1 MELKQKQRLE
11 KNKITFTLGIIIIG
25 MFDLITVLGFFD
37 VTANQTLVLVRTVLN
52 AVITMAFVVGYM
64 KYKGKPQMIMTSV
77 VCMLAAYAII
87 VLTNSHVFFY
97 AFIYLIMLAVLLY
110 MNFGLTRICA
120 IVSVVLNLVAGAK
133 NYYAYPATQS
143 ESLIQICFVIVF
155 CIVMCILVKTLAR
168 HNEET
173 TNAITE
179 QMDTAAKVST
189 EIIAMSEELASKFDG
204 AKEKAEILTESITT
218 SNNSV
223 KEIAASVKY
232 TAEAIGHQTI
242 QTNDIQN
249 NLESAENETRE
260 IQEATEISKQAIFE
274 AAELNAELRQ
284 QAIQTAEINRA
295 TRSTTEELNNRIKE
309 VEVIIGTILNI
320 SEQTNLLALNAS
332 IEAARAGE
340 AGKGFA
346 VVADE
351 IRKLSEET
359 KESTG
364 KITDIIEKLTVNVE
378 EASVNMNRSAES
390 SDKQNEMIETTREKF
405 DLITDKMDVLH
416 NAMKSLAL
424 EVDSIVEANTKIND
438 NITNLSA
445 NSEEVAAS
453 SETSITISEDSM
465 NDMNSLNELLEEIF
479 VISENMKAL
488 VSQEEA

>member
-1 MELKQKQRLE
+1 MELKQRQRLE
-11 KNKITFTLGIIIIG
+11 KNKITFTLGLIIIG
-25 MFDLITVLGFFD
+25 VFDLITVLGFFD
-37 VTANQTLVLVRTVLN
+37 VTANQGLVLLRTVLN
-52 AVITMAFVVGYM
+52 AIITVVFVVGHL
-64 KYKGKPQMIMTSV
+64 KYKGKPQLVMISIG
-77 VCMLAAYAII
+77 CMLAAYAII

-97 AFIYLIMLAVLLY
+97 AFIYLIMMAALLY
-110 MNFGLTRICA
+110 LNVGLTRVCSVVA
-120 IVSVVLNLVAGAK
+120 VVLNLAAGAK
-133 NYYAYPATQS
+133 NYFAYPETQS
-143 ESLIQICFVIVF
+143 ESLIQICFVVVF
-155 CIVMCILVKTLAR
+155 SVVVNLLVKTLER

-173 TNAITE
+173 MNAITE
-179 QMDTAAKVST
+179 QMDTAAKVSA
-189 EIIAMSEELASKFDG
+189 EIIAMSEELAGKFDG
-204 AKEKAEILTESITT
+204 AKEKAEVLTESIAT
-218 SNNSV
+218 SNTSV
-223 KEIAASVKY
+223 KEIAASVKS
-232 TAEAIGHQTI
+232 TAEAIGQQTI
-242 QTNDIQN
+242 QTNDIQS

-260 IQEATEISKQAIFE
+260 IREATEISKQAIRE
-274 AAELNAELRQ
+274 AADLSAELQQ

-295 TRSTTEELNNRIKE
+295 TRNTTDELNNRIKE

-359 KESTG
+359 KESTA

-378 EASVNMNRSAES
+378 EASVNMNKSAES

-405 DLITDKMDVLH
+405 SLITDKMDVLH
-416 NAMKSLAL
+416 NAMQNLSMQ
-424 EVDSIVEANTKIND
+424 VDSIVEANTKIND

-465 NDMNSLNELLEEIF
+465 NDMSSLNELLEEIF
-479 VISENMKAL
+479 AISENMKEL
-488 VSQEEA
+488 VGKKA